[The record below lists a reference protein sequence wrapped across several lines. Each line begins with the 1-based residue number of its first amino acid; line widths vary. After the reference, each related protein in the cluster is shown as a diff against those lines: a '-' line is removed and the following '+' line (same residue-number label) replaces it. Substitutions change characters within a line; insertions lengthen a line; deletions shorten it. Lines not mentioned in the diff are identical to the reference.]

1 MKKVKRKNKERI
13 MEMIRKA
20 GDPDNYKISWDVK
33 GIPYKIQEKANIK
46 KGGKSRAA
54 GTGFELKVRKDLEKK
69 GRIVD
74 KWTNNIEFEK
84 DADEQIIPSTG
95 KIIISRKYNPFK
107 KMLVIGTG
115 FPDFISIKHIHEGMY
130 SVIGVEVKMN
140 GILSKIEKEK
150 CAWYLK
156 NKVFSQIWIAKKG
169 KKRGQIEYDDFLEKY
184 GKKYN
189 KI

>member
-1 MKKVKRKNKERI
+1 
-13 MEMIRKA
+13 MEMIEKA
-20 GDPDNYKISWDVK
+20 GSEEYETSWN
-33 GIPYKIQEKANIK
+33 KAGKFSTSKKKSEVK
-46 KGGKSRAA
+46 KGRISRARGA
-54 GTGFELKVRKDLEKK
+54 RFELKVRENLESK

-74 KWTNNIEFEK
+74 KWNNNIDLDK
-84 DADEQIIPSTG
+84 NKLIIA
-95 KIIISRKYNPFK
+95 KKKFNPFSK
-107 KMLVIGTG
+107 AMTLGTG
-115 FPDFISIKHIHEGMY
+115 FPDFISIKHVHSEMY

-156 NKVFSQIWIAKKG
+156 NKIFSQIWIAKKGAPKGVPRDIPKEKSTRG